1 MVCLNC
7 GHETQVTNSRP
18 QKRSNSIWRRRFC
31 PLCKAVFTSHEQ
43 FDLSAA
49 WQVTTKNGVIEPF
62 NRDKLFVSILEVCNH
77 EAQPFATAAALT
89 ATAINQ
95 LLRLAGAEPVETATI
110 AHITATVLKR
120 YKPLLAVRYAST
132 YPEPFNTKKLARGLI

>member
-31 PLCKAVFTSHEQ
+31 PLCQSIFTTHEQ
-43 FDLSAA
+43 IDLSAA
-49 WQVTTKNGVIEPF
+49 WKVISNRGHVSPF
-62 NRDKLFVSILEVCNH
+62 LRDRLFVSILEVCDQTDNPY
-77 EAQPFATAAALT
+77 ESAAALT

-95 LLRLAGAEPVETATI
+95 LQRLVGTEPVESAAI
-110 AHITATVLKR
+110 AHVTATVLKR
-120 YKPLLAVRYAST
+120 FQPLLAVRYASIH
-132 YPEPFNTKKLARGLI
+132 PMAFNTKKLARGLI